1 MKKNFR
7 KRYLN
12 ALDATK
18 CTSRFSK
25 RELILVLLWINP
37 VYNTFNRKEKQEQ
50 RFYFLD
56 RNFIKEEERWRWED
70 MEASIVPNNTINY

>member
-1 MKKNFR
+1 MYIKILKER
-7 KRYLN
+7 
-12 ALDATK
+12 
-18 CTSRFSK
+18 
-25 RELILVLLWINP
+25 LILVLLWINP

-70 MEASIVPNNTINY
+70 MEASIVPNNTINS

>member
-1 MKKNFR
+1 MLQMQ
-7 KRYLN
+7 LN
-12 ALDATK
+12 VHQD
-18 CTSRFSK
+18 SQ

-37 VYNTFNRKEKQEQ
+37 DYNTFNRKEKQEQ

-70 MEASIVPNNTINY
+70 MEASIVPNNTINS

>member
-1 MKKNFR
+1 MQ
-7 KRYLN
+7 LN
-12 ALDATK
+12 VHQD
-18 CTSRFSK
+18 SQ

-37 VYNTFNRKEKQEQ
+37 DYNTFNRKEKQEQ

-70 MEASIVPNNTINY
+70 MEASIVPNNTINS